1 MILDIL
7 NQPYLFNNNFKHN
20 IKSIGL
26 VSMGFVLIVLYI
38 QPFGI
43 NFLQS
48 EHDGYFVF
56 GTGVITAGVLFLNTA
71 ILPSLLPR
79 LFTPERWTIRKE
91 IIWNSWMFFNLFS
104 LFVLMAWIAR
114 QMNFTILPLL
124 RTGSLALLPLL
135 LFNIISYNRAL
146 LNKLSNAIDS
156 SKNIFLEEHREAVL
170 IEGQKEERAAK
181 TEETLFSLLA
191 ENGSDRF
198 DKRSSQV
205 LCIRSS
211 GNYIE
216 IFWVDERKLIRK
228 VLFRQSLINTER
240 TLEVGSQFKRCHRC
254 WIVNTER
261 ITAITGNAKGYQ
273 LELEA
278 CDFKVPVSKNY
289 SHQFNKKEI

>member
-1 MILDIL
+1 MILEIL
-7 NQPYLFNNNFKHN
+7 NQPYPFNNNFKHN

-43 NFLQS
+43 NFLRS

-56 GTGVITAGVLFLNTA
+56 GTGVITAGVLFVNTA
-71 ILPSLLPR
+71 ILPSFLPR
-79 LFTPERWTIRKE
+79 LFTPRRWTIRKE

-124 RTGSLALLPLL
+124 RTGSLAMLPLL

-146 LNKLSNAIDS
+146 LLKLTNVIDS
-156 SKNIFLEEHREAVL
+156 GKSIF
-170 IEGQKEERAAK
+170 KEEVRE
-181 TEETLFSLLA
+181 TEIAESSALAQHDPIFSVLA
-191 ENGSDRF
+191 ENGTDRF
-198 DKRSSQV
+198 EKKSSQV

-216 IFWVDERKLIRK
+216 IFSLDDKKSLKKI
-228 VLFRQSLINTER
+228 LFRQSLINTER
-240 TLEVGSQFKRCHRC
+240 TLDQNSQFKRCHRC
-254 WIVNTER
+254 WIVNTEK

-273 LELEA
+273 LDLEG
-278 CDFKVPVSKNY
+278 CDFKVPVSKNH
-289 SHQFNKKEI
+289 SAQFRKKGQ

>member
-1 MILDIL
+1 MLLDIL
-7 NQPYLFNNNFKHN
+7 NQPYPFNNNFKHN

-71 ILPSLLPR
+71 ILPTLLPR
-79 LFTPERWTIRKE
+79 LFTPRRWTIRKE

-104 LFVLMAWIAR
+104 LFVLMAWVAR

-146 LNKLSNAIDS
+146 LNRLTNAIDS
-156 SKNIFLEEHREAVL
+156 GKNIFKEETRETVL
-170 IEGQKEERAAK
+170 PKAQKEEKAPMKA
-181 TEETLFSLLA
+181 EELFSLLA
-191 ENGSDRF
+191 ENGNDRF
-198 DKRSSQV
+198 EKKSGQV

-216 IFWVDERKLIRK
+216 IFWLDERKSIRK
-228 VLFRQSLINTER
+228 ILFRQSLINTER
-240 TLEVGSQFKRCHRC
+240 ALGEGSQFKRCHRC
-254 WIVNTER
+254 WIVNTDK

-289 SHQFNKKEI
+289 SNQFNKKEI

>member
-1 MILDIL
+1 MLLDIL
-7 NQPYLFNNNFKHN
+7 NQPYPFNNNFKHN

-48 EHDGYFVF
+48 ENDGYFVF

-79 LFTPERWTIRKE
+79 LFAPRRWTIRKE

-104 LFVLMAWIAR
+104 LFVLMAWVAR

-146 LNKLSNAIDS
+146 LNRLTNAIDS
-156 SKNIFLEEHREAVL
+156 GKNIFKEEAREAVPHKA
-170 IEGQKEERAAK
+170 QKEEIV
-181 TEETLFSLLA
+181 TEKAEEPFSILA
-191 ENGSDRF
+191 ENGNDRF
-198 DKRSSQV
+198 EKKSAQV

-216 IFWVDERKLIRK
+216 IFWLDERKSIRK
-228 VLFRQSLINTER
+228 ILFRQSLINTER
-240 TLEVGSQFKRCHRC
+240 ALGEGSQFKRCHRC
-254 WIVNTER
+254 WIVNTDK

-289 SHQFNKKEI
+289 SNQFNKKEI